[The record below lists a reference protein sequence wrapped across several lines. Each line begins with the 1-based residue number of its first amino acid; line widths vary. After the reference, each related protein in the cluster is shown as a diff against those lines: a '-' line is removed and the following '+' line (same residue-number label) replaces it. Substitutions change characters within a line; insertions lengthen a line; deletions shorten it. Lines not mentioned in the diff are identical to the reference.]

1 MRKTNI
7 LEIKSSAN
15 PLTRWVRVW
24 TEFQTHYE
32 YKFFNKYRYVSR
44 IEFEMTKSNGFVA
57 ISIRRPLPC
66 STSRG
71 RIPLPVSPAS
81 RCRTETFG
89 SVGRLPGSSSRVSF
103 SNAVRFLFRISHV
116 LVIYLVHPN
125 PKTCLLG
132 WRLGVASHDMLF
144 TRFDFSPARLYLDTI
159 LFITIHMV
167 WKRLGCKLV

>member
-1 MRKTNI
+1 
-7 LEIKSSAN
+7 
-15 PLTRWVRVW
+15 
-24 TEFQTHYE
+24 
-32 YKFFNKYRYVSR
+32 
-44 IEFEMTKSNGFVA
+44 MTKFNGFVSVT
-57 ISIRRPLPC
+57 ISIRRLLPS
-66 STSRG
+66 STRRG
-71 RIPLPVSPAS
+71 LIVPLPVSPAS

-167 WKRLGCKLV
+167 